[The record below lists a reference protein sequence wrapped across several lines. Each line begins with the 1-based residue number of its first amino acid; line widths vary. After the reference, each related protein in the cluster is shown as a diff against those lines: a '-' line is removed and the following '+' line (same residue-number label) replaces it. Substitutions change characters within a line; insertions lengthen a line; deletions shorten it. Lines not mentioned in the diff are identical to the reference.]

1 MVIAV
6 VGVSRAEQVLDR
18 RIVLGLL
25 IGVADQQADGT
36 AGGLAFEHPGEDL
49 DLVGFLAL
57 GGVAAGARLAPVQV
71 TLQVLQ
77 RQFQARRAAVDN
89 GDQRR
94 TMAFARGGDSEQ
106 LAVGI
111 AGHAGSSVKSAEI
124 TQSGLARAPVYAG
137 YPTSSSSNLLP
148 VTESNRHLIH
158 DGAMMLRVLLLSLS
172 LFTGLVHAAVLQR
185 PVSLDTGHGELYGSL
200 LLPKSEQPVPVVL
213 IISGSGPTDRDGNN
227 PDGGRNDS
235 LKRLAWVL
243 AKHNI
248 ASVRYDKRGVAASLA
263 ATPDERNLTLD
274 AYVADAVA
282 WGNKLKADPRL
293 GQLIVLGHSEGALI
307 ATLAAPQLNAAGVIS
322 ISGTARPVDQIL
334 RQQLS
339 YRLPPALMLRSNE
352 LLDSLKA
359 GKVDPD
365 VPPALQVIFRPSVQP
380 YLITLFREDPA
391 AAFARL
397 KMPALIIQGSNDIQ
411 VSVDDARVL
420 KAAKPDAQL
429 ALIEGMNHVM
439 RIVPNDLKRQL
450 ASYKDPQLPLAA
462 ELGSAIIDFID
473 GLHTR

>member
-1 MVIAV
+1 
-6 VGVSRAEQVLDR
+6 
-18 RIVLGLL
+18 
-25 IGVADQQADGT
+25 
-36 AGGLAFEHPGEDL
+36 
-49 DLVGFLAL
+49 
-57 GGVAAGARLAPVQV
+57 
-71 TLQVLQ
+71 
-77 RQFQARRAAVDN
+77 
-89 GDQRR
+89 
-94 TMAFARGGDSEQ
+94 
-106 LAVGI
+106 
-111 AGHAGSSVKSAEI
+111 
-124 TQSGLARAPVYAG
+124 
-137 YPTSSSSNLLP
+137 
-148 VTESNRHLIH
+148 
-158 DGAMMLRVLLLSLS
+158 MMLRVLLLSLS
-172 LFTGLVHAAVLQR
+172 LFTGLVNAAVLQR
-185 PVSLDTGHGELYGSL
+185 PVSLDTGHGELYGSM
-200 LLPKSEQPVPVVL
+200 LLPKSAQPVPVVL

-282 WGNKLKADPRL
+282 WGKQLKADTRL

-307 ATLAAPQLNAAGVIS
+307 ASLAAPQLDAAGVIS
-322 ISGTARPVDQIL
+322 ISGTARPVDQVL

-339 YRLPPALMLRSNE
+339 YRLPPALMVRSNE

-359 GKVDPD
+359 GQVDND
-365 VPPALQVIFRPSVQP
+365 VPTALQVIFRPSVQP

-429 ALIEGMNHVM
+429 TLIDGMNHVL

-462 ELGSAIIDFID
+462 ELGRSIISFID

>member
-1 MVIAV
+1 
-6 VGVSRAEQVLDR
+6 
-18 RIVLGLL
+18 
-25 IGVADQQADGT
+25 
-36 AGGLAFEHPGEDL
+36 
-49 DLVGFLAL
+49 
-57 GGVAAGARLAPVQV
+57 
-71 TLQVLQ
+71 
-77 RQFQARRAAVDN
+77 
-89 GDQRR
+89 
-94 TMAFARGGDSEQ
+94 
-106 LAVGI
+106 
-111 AGHAGSSVKSAEI
+111 
-124 TQSGLARAPVYAG
+124 
-137 YPTSSSSNLLP
+137 
-148 VTESNRHLIH
+148 
-158 DGAMMLRVLLLSLS
+158 LSLT
-172 LFTGLVHAAVLQR
+172 LFTGLVQAAVLQR
-185 PVSLDTGHGELYGSL
+185 PISLDTGHGELHGSL

-274 AYVADAVA
+274 AYVSDAVA
-282 WGNKLKADPRL
+282 WGHKLKADSRL
-293 GQLIVLGHSEGALI
+293 GPLIVLGHSEGALI
-307 ATLAAPQLNAAGVIS
+307 ATLAAPQLDAAAVIS
-322 ISGTARPVDQIL
+322 VSGTARPVDQVL

-359 GKVDPD
+359 GRVDED
-365 VPPALQVIFRPSVQP
+365 VPPQLQVIFRPSVQP
-380 YLITLFREDPA
+380 YLITLFREDPS

-411 VSVDDARVL
+411 VGVGDAQML

-439 RIVPNDLKRQL
+439 RIVPNDIKRQL

-462 ELGSAIIDFID
+462 ELGTKILGFID
-473 GLHTR
+473 GLHIR

>member
-1 MVIAV
+1 
-6 VGVSRAEQVLDR
+6 
-18 RIVLGLL
+18 
-25 IGVADQQADGT
+25 
-36 AGGLAFEHPGEDL
+36 
-49 DLVGFLAL
+49 
-57 GGVAAGARLAPVQV
+57 
-71 TLQVLQ
+71 
-77 RQFQARRAAVDN
+77 
-89 GDQRR
+89 
-94 TMAFARGGDSEQ
+94 
-106 LAVGI
+106 
-111 AGHAGSSVKSAEI
+111 
-124 TQSGLARAPVYAG
+124 
-137 YPTSSSSNLLP
+137 
-148 VTESNRHLIH
+148 
-158 DGAMMLRVLLLSLS
+158 MMLRVLLLSLS
-172 LFTGLVHAAVLQR
+172 LFTGLVNAAVLQR
-185 PVSLDTGHGELYGSL
+185 PVSLDTGHGELYGSM
-200 LLPKSEQPVPVVL
+200 LLPKSAQPVPVVL

-282 WGNKLKADPRL
+282 WGKQLKADPRL

-307 ATLAAPQLNAAGVIS
+307 ASLAAAQLDAAGVIS
-322 ISGTARPVDQIL
+322 ISGTARPVDQVL

-339 YRLPPALMLRSNE
+339 YRLPPALMVRSNE

-359 GKVDPD
+359 GQVDND

-429 ALIEGMNHVM
+429 TLIDGMNHVL

-462 ELGSAIIDFID
+462 ELGRSIISFID
-473 GLHTR
+473 RLHTR

>member
-1 MVIAV
+1 
-6 VGVSRAEQVLDR
+6 
-18 RIVLGLL
+18 
-25 IGVADQQADGT
+25 
-36 AGGLAFEHPGEDL
+36 
-49 DLVGFLAL
+49 
-57 GGVAAGARLAPVQV
+57 
-71 TLQVLQ
+71 
-77 RQFQARRAAVDN
+77 
-89 GDQRR
+89 
-94 TMAFARGGDSEQ
+94 
-106 LAVGI
+106 
-111 AGHAGSSVKSAEI
+111 
-124 TQSGLARAPVYAG
+124 
-137 YPTSSSSNLLP
+137 
-148 VTESNRHLIH
+148 
-158 DGAMMLRVLLLSLS
+158 MMLRVLLLSLS
-172 LFTGLVHAAVLQR
+172 LFTGLVNAAVLQR
-185 PVSLDTGHGELYGSL
+185 PVSLDTGHGELYGSM
-200 LLPKSEQPVPVVL
+200 LLPKSAQPVPVVL

-282 WGNKLKADPRL
+282 WGKQLKADPRL
-293 GQLIVLGHSEGALI
+293 GQLIVLGHSEGALV
-307 ATLAAPQLNAAGVIS
+307 ASLAAPQLDAAGVIS
-322 ISGTARPVDQIL
+322 ISGTARPVDQVL

-339 YRLPPALMLRSNE
+339 YRLPPALMVRSNE

-359 GKVDPD
+359 GQVDND

-429 ALIEGMNHVM
+429 TLIDGMNHVL

-462 ELGSAIIDFID
+462 ELGRSIISFID